1 MIFNNNHDNNGSINV
16 YFSDCSS
23 DDDNDSS
30 SSGDESDDPSK
41 GRGGGG
47 DGNKKKKSVGC
58 GSRGAAK
65 EKGEEQGPGAMEM
78 RASNMS
84 AGVCNR
90 SLALVGVASSA

>member
-1 MIFNNNHDNNGSINV
+1 MIFDNNHDSVNV
-16 YFSDCSS
+16 YSSDCSS
-23 DDDNDSS
+23 GDDNDSS

-47 DGNKKKKSVGC
+47 DGNKKKKSVGY
-58 GSRGAAK
+58 GSGGAKLASSQGERGRA
-65 EKGEEQGPGAMEM
+65 GVIEM

-84 AGVCNR
+84 AGVCNQ